1 MQDKKIQVNKFLIEL
16 FGRVTT
22 AFDLLA
28 ITISSISFAGLT
40 LLLKWNADISNFKL
54 VILSILALDI
64 AGGVIANFT
73 KGTNNYYSESLRKRY
88 LFVFFH
94 LLQPSILI
102 WIFPSDLL
110 AILGVSL
117 FTLTS
122 SIIVL
127 NIKKQYN
134 QRIIAV
140 TLLLFSLFLSTLLN
154 YSDTLAK
161 MIMQLF
167 SVKLILAFCVNWT
180 LSDRDET
187 NVENR
192 TPTS

>member
-1 MQDKKIQVNKFLIEL
+1 MKMQDKKIQVNKFLIEL

-88 LFVFFH
+88 LFVFFSSFTTINSH
-94 LLQPSILI
+94 LD
-102 WIFPSDLL
+102 FP
-110 AILGVSL
+110 
-117 FTLTS
+117 
-122 SIIVL
+122 
-127 NIKKQYN
+127 K
-134 QRIIAV
+134 
-140 TLLLFSLFLSTLLN
+140 
-154 YSDTLAK
+154 
-161 MIMQLF
+161 
-167 SVKLILAFCVNWT
+167 
-180 LSDRDET
+180 
-187 NVENR
+187 
-192 TPTS
+192 

>member
-1 MQDKKIQVNKFLIEL
+1 MQDKKIQVHKFLVEL

-28 ITISSISFAGLT
+28 IIISSISFAGLT
-40 LLLKWNADISNFKL
+40 LLLKWNADVSNFKL
-54 VILSILALDI
+54 VILTILALDI
-64 AGGVIANFT
+64 AGGVVANFT

-102 WIFPSDLL
+102 WIFPNDLL
-110 AILGVSL
+110 AILGASL

-140 TLLLFSLFLSTLLN
+140 TLLLFSIILSTLLN
-154 YSDTLAK
+154 YSDSLTKL
-161 MIMQLF
+161 IMELF
-167 SVKLILAFCVNWT
+167 SLKLILAFSVNWT
-180 LSDRDET
+180 PSDRDET
-187 NVENR
+187 YVENKTTTR
-192 TPTS
+192 

>member
-1 MQDKKIQVNKFLIEL
+1 MKMQNKKIQVHKFLVEL

-22 AFDLLA
+22 VFDLLA
-28 ITISSISFAGLT
+28 IIISSISFAGLT
-40 LLLKWNADISNFKL
+40 LLLKWNTDISNFKIVVL
-54 VILSILALDI
+54 TILALDI

-88 LFVFFH
+88 IFIFFH

-102 WIFPSDLL
+102 WIFPSELL

-122 SIIVL
+122 SIVVL

-154 YSDTLAK
+154 YSDPLTEI
-161 MIMQLF
+161 IMQLF
-167 SVKLILAFCVNWT
+167 SIKLILAFSVNWAFN
-180 LSDRDET
+180 DK
-187 NVENR
+187 N
-192 TPTS
+192 